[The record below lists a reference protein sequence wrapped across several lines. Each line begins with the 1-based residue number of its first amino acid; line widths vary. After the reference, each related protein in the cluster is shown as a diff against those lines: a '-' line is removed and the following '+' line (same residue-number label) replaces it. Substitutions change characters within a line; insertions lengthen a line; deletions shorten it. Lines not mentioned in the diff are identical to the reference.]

1 MQQIKLFIGTES
13 EVRTLEDEA
22 NAWLRENDVEV
33 VHMFGNI
40 APQTMSHVVT
50 KAEST
55 GRRYQPSDLFL
66 AIVYK
71 TN

>member
-22 NAWLRENDVEV
+22 NAWLRETDAEI

-40 APQTMSHVVT
+40 APQTMAHVVT
-50 KAEST
+50 KVEST
-55 GRRYQPSDLFL
+55 GRRFQPSDLFL

-71 TN
+71 TT